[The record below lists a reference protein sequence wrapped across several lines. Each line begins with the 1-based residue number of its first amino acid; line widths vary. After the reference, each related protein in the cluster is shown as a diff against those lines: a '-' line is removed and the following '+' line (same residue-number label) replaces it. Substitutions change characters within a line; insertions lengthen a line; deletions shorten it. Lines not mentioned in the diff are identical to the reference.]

1 MGRQAKEQ
9 EAEAMAALEDPESE
23 EILERERLKA
33 MSMEDW
39 KDHVPK
45 GRGVT
50 KRI

>member
-1 MGRQAKEQ
+1 MEH
-9 EAEAMAALEDPESE
+9 EAAMEDPESE
-23 EILERERLKA
+23 EILERVRIKERDL
-33 MSMEDW
+33 EDW